1 MKRKLVL
8 LLGITLLFAGC
19 GDKKT
24 EETTPDPV
32 EEVVEVEETE
42 EPEGT
47 DTPEAEETTPEVDTS
62 SVESVEIPF
71 GYALESGYQE
81 YVKVKLPGNASF
93 AGGAN
98 NASQGVVAGGGT
110 CADLAATAASQ
121 QMNYAGFSDD
131 ATFGGAVSVNVK
143 PVTQSFAELT
153 TVWTDSFKSSAG
165 SDNIGLNE
173 GTMGEHQWAECF
185 WTEDS
190 NDYSYHLMI
199 SVDEGMIFVI
209 DIMGTSS
216 GALNSQEAL
225 HNYFMDGITV
235 NG

>member
-98 NASQGVVAGGGT
+98 NASQGMVAGGGT

-121 QMNYAGFSDD
+121 QMNYAAFSDD
-131 ATFGGAVSVNVK
+131 ATFGGAVTVAIK
-143 PVTQSFAELT
+143 PVAQNFTELADA
-153 TVWTDSFKSSAG
+153 WADSLKSSAG
-165 SDNIGLNE
+165 LDNIGLAE

-185 WTEDS
+185 WTGDS
-190 NDYSYHLMI
+190 NNDNYHLII
-199 SVDEGMIFVI
+199 SVDDGMVLFV